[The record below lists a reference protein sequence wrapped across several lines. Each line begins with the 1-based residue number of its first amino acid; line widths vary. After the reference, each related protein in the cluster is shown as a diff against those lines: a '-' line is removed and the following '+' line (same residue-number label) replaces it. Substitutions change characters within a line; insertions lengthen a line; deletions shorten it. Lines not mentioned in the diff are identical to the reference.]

1 MAKPSRE
8 TQLAQQANQTAQS
21 ELVTDNNEIIM
32 TEKISK
38 DSPSLYGNLDKECKY
53 LLPAGFDTKS
63 DYLVEMWRI
72 QVLEDNTVIPI
83 PASINVVVYDE
94 ANFDESFK
102 GYRAGS
108 NTPLERSLGMKYKV
122 LHDPEAK

>member
-1 MAKPSRE
+1 MA
-8 TQLAQQANQTAQS
+8 
-21 ELVTDNNEIIM
+21 
-32 TEKISK
+32 EKISN
-38 DSPSLYGNLDKECKY
+38 DAPVAYGNLDKEAKY
-53 LLPAGFDTKS
+53 PLPVGFNTKS

-102 GYRAGS
+102 GYRKGS